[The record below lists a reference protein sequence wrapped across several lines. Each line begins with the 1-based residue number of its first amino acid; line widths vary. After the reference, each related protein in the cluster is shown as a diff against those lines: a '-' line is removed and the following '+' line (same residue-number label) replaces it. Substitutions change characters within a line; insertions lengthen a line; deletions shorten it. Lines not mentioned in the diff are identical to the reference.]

1 MVFLNNNDKFCNFDN
16 SCGFCFA
23 LLYRAKIFCEAL
35 TQCVRQF
42 LLVWVKDWIW
52 NYYVCKK
59 SLRGSSYADIIYGSV
74 NIYESCNLCVICSLY
89 CQYQCTHIIFFQVEF
104 LCYITISWLL
114 LSLRKHI
121 QVEWNKKLGYL
132 CNLWRIKELQ
142 AIYYIDFLVFYVLR
156 GLFMECLK
164 N

>member
-74 NIYESCNLCVICSLY
+74 NIYESCNLYVIYSWYALHDIAN
-89 CQYQCTHIIFFQVEF
+89 TIVHISFSFK
-104 LCYITISWLL
+104 
-114 LSLRKHI
+114 LS
-121 QVEWNKKLGYL
+121 
-132 CNLWRIKELQ
+132 
-142 AIYYIDFLVFYVLR
+142 FYVTLLYLGFFCR
-156 GLFMECLK
+156 WGNTYKSNEIK
-164 N
+164 NWGTYVIYGG